1 MHIVSCADVAPVLYV
16 DDLLVHYVILRIK
29 SVCTWKI
36 IRFERLSPSHGVCI
50 EMIVVTRKATRICSP
65 SLQVGQKV
73 NDLYEDLRD
82 GSRLLMLIELFTG
95 EKLVPNMG
103 MRHCTYYYT
112 VALEGCFRMMYI
124 AHRIGMRD

>member
-16 DDLLVHYVILRIK
+16 DYLLVVHYVILRIK

-36 IRFERLSPSHGVCI
+36 IRFERLSQSHGVCR
-50 EMIVVTRKATRICSP
+50 EMIVVTRKAGRATRICSP

-103 MRHCTYYYT
+103 MRRCTLHWPLKD
-112 VALEGCFRMMYI
+112 VLYI